1 MAILISLTFLLTD
14 VMAGVYAGET
24 IKSLNK
30 LQIIDLFLKNQEH
43 ATNTI
48 TSFANEI
55 KELNLSLRR
64 LESDVTVS
72 KK

>member
-30 LQIIDLFLKNQEH
+30 LQIIDLFSKNQEH

-64 LESDVTVS
+64 LESDVKVS